1 MNWNIFGQE
10 KKYYLC
16 NLKKQEVGNMS
27 KNDYNQNSQNNQNNQ
42 EKNSQE
48 KNSQEKIEIFEE
60 ESDEEREPFFVIP
73 KWLEKKK

>member
-27 KNDYNQNSQNNQNNQ
+27 KSDYNQNCQNNQNNQ

-48 KNSQEKIEIFEE
+48 KNSQEKN
-60 ESDEEREPFFVIP
+60 SQ
-73 KWLEKKK
+73 KNSSSNCSNNKKNNEY